1 MTEFKLPDIGEG
13 IVECEVMEWKI
24 AEGDTIAEDQPVV
37 EVMTD
42 KALVE
47 ITAPEAGVVTRLHV
61 AKGEMARVHAPL
73 FAYRGEHQGGDGQ
86 GEEAQRDEGQTES
99 EGNAPAQAASPKEAP
114 VHKPAEPVEP
124 PSSSSKK
131 GGAGRRVDFILPD
144 IGEGI
149 VECEIVEWHVAQ
161 GDEISEDQRLVDV
174 MTDKAMVEITAP
186 EDGVVAELYVA
197 KGEMA
202 KVHAPLFAYQVAG
215 AAAGEAPAVEEASP
229 PTPTPTPTPTPKS
242 DSPVHKTASEGGK
255 GPYGRIPAS
264 PAVRRLIREHQLRL
278 EDIPGSGRQGRVL
291 KEDVLSFLDG
301 ARHSGAVSAADSGS
315 DSGAESAGTG
325 SPAGTDATAR
335 DEGEVRVEP
344 LRGVRAAMARQMVA
358 AASSVP
364 HFQYGEEIDVTDL
377 LALRG
382 RLKPQAAARD
392 VKLTL
397 MPFFIKALALAIDEH
412 PLVNARLNDEATEIH
427 YPPHCNVGMAVDG
440 KAGLMVPNIKG
451 CERLSLLEIA
461 AEVQRLTEAAREGR
475 VAASDLKGGTISI
488 SNIGALGGTYAAPII
503 NIPESAIVAIGKTQW
518 LPRFDEAGQVVR
530 RGIMTVTW
538 AGDHRLL
545 DGGTIAR
552 FCNAWKGYLE
562 DPESMLLHL
571 S

>member
-1 MTEFKLPDIGEG
+1 M
-13 IVECEVMEWKI
+13 
-24 AEGDTIAEDQPVV
+24 
-37 EVMTD
+37 
-42 KALVE
+42 
-47 ITAPEAGVVTRLHV
+47 
-61 AKGEMARVHAPL
+61 
-73 FAYRGEHQGGDGQ
+73 
-86 GEEAQRDEGQTES
+86 
-99 EGNAPAQAASPKEAP
+99 
-114 VHKPAEPVEP
+114 
-124 PSSSSKK
+124 
-131 GGAGRRVDFILPD
+131 LPD

-229 PTPTPTPTPTPKS
+229 PTPTPKS
-242 DSPVHKTASEGGK
+242 DSPVHKAASEGGK

-291 KEDVLSFLDG
+291 KEDVLNFLDG
-301 ARHSGAVSAADSGS
+301 ARHSGAASAADSGS
-315 DSGAESAGTG
+315 DSGAESAGAG

-382 RLKPQAAARD
+382 RLKPQAEARD

>member
-86 GEEAQRDEGQTES
+86 GGEAQAES
-99 EGNAPAQAASPKEAP
+99 EDNTPVQAESAAEAP
-114 VHKPAEPVEP
+114 VLEPAEPVEP
-124 PSSSSKK
+124 PSSSSEK

-215 AAAGEAPAVEEASP
+215 AAAAGEALAVEEASP
-229 PTPTPTPTPTPKS
+229 PTPTRKS
-242 DSPVHKTASEGGK
+242 DSPAHTAASEGGK

-291 KEDVLSFLDG
+291 KEDVLNFLDG
-301 ARHSGAVSAADSGS
+301 ARHSGAACAADSGS
-315 DSGAESAGTG
+315 DSGAESAGAG
-325 SPAGTDATAR
+325 SLAGTDATAR

-382 RLKPQAAARD
+382 RLKPQAEARD